1 MGFSTT
7 GISCQPGLPQPVP
20 GAVLTWEGSHF
31 MRAGLSLGYGPWPA
45 QVHSC
50 ALLFLRLVLGGG
62 VWPGRR
68 EAWLSP
74 SAGTSSPCVFACH
87 LTSLHL
93 SFPHGHNKGQDS
105 KTQGSFQ

>member
-1 MGFSTT
+1 MGLT
-7 GISCQPGLPQPVP
+7 GISCQPGLSQPVP

-62 VWPGRR
+62 GV
-68 EAWLSP
+68 AW
-74 SAGTSSPCVFACH
+74 AE
-87 LTSLHL
+87 
-93 SFPHGHNKGQDS
+93 
-105 KTQGSFQ
+105 GSMAQSQCWH